1 MSELNRREFLG
12 AGAAGLTTLST
23 LKRARAS
30 ASPSPS
36 LADEDPLGVRGDFPV
51 TQSGTTYL
59 NTAAFSPIPK
69 SVEQAGR
76 LYLEDKMLGRS
87 RNSEQREEA
96 RRRFCELFGVKEREV
111 AFLYSTTDGEN
122 IVASSL
128 DFRPGDNVVVDELH
142 FTSTFVLYRQL
153 EKLHGIELRVVPH
166 VDGRA
171 RLSDFDAR
179 IDARTKLVSI
189 AWVSNRNGFRQD
201 LRALADLTH
210 DKGSLLYADA
220 IQALGCFPVSLGES
234 GVDFATSGCYKW
246 LLGTPGLSIFY
257 VREEHLDRIQ
267 PDRFG
272 HGQVLRELPGLTFEM
287 KTTAE
292 KYEYAN
298 PAGGPMHHLNA
309 GLGYLSRVGL
319 SRIEEHTASLGAEL
333 RDAIAKLGFTP
344 FTPANH
350 RTPIVS
356 FEHGRDP
363 EEFSGRLRKENVIVT
378 LREGGRLL
386 RASIALFNNR
396 DDIARLV
403 GVIETFA

>member
-1 MSELNRREFLG
+1 MSELNRRGFLS
-12 AGAAGLTTLST
+12 ATAAGLTALST
-23 LKRARAS
+23 ITRAS
-30 ASPSPS
+30 PGPSP
-36 LADEDPLGVRGDFPV
+36 ADEDPLGVRGEFPV

-59 NTAAFSPIPK
+59 DTAAFSPIPK
-69 SVEQAGR
+69 SVEQAGH

-87 RNSEQREEA
+87 RNREQKEEA
-96 RRRFCELFGVKEREV
+96 RRRFCELFGAKEHEV

-122 IVASSL
+122 IVAGSL

-153 EKLHGIELRVVPH
+153 EKLHRIELRIVPH
-166 VDGRA
+166 VNGRA
-171 RLSDFDAR
+171 RITDFDAR
-179 IDARTKLVSI
+179 IDARTKLVSV

-210 DKGSLLYADA
+210 DKGALLYADA
-220 IQALGCFPVSLGES
+220 IQALGYFPVSLGES
-234 GVDFATSGCYKW
+234 GVDFAASGCYKW
-246 LLGTPGLSIFY
+246 LLGTPGVSLFY
-257 VREEHLDRIQ
+257 VREELLDRIR

-272 HGQVLRELPGLTFEM
+272 HGQVMRELPDLTFEM
-287 KTTAE
+287 RTTAR

-298 PAGGPMHHLNA
+298 PAAGPIHHLNA
-309 GLGYLSRVGL
+309 GLAYLNRVGL

-333 RDAIAKLGFTP
+333 RDAIVKLGFTP

-363 EEFSGRLRKENVIVT
+363 EEISKRLRKENVVVT
-378 LREGGRLL
+378 LREGGRVL
-386 RASIALFNNR
+386 RSGIALFNNR
-396 DDIARLV
+396 MDIARLV
-403 GVIETFA
+403 RVIETFA